1 MNRGDKML
9 DIVKKY
15 YLVVI
20 GVIILC
26 VFIIANMNDNENE
39 MIFDPI
45 LNEEIVEEVK
55 FIYIDLKG
63 EVKNPGVY
71 KIEDSSR
78 LFQVISLAG
87 GTTMDADVL
96 AFNLSLRLRDEQVIY
111 IPSIYDEYP
120 MITEINE
127 NAENGIVNINTA
139 SLQELDTLPGIG
151 PTTAQSIIDYRNE
164 NGDFSNIDDLISVP
178 GVGEATLNE
187 IREFIIT

>member
-1 MNRGDKML
+1 ML

-26 VFIIANMNDNENE
+26 VFIIANMSDSENE
-39 MIFDPI
+39 IIFDPI
-45 LNEEIVEEVK
+45 LSEEIVEEVK

-63 EVKNPGVY
+63 EIKNPGVY

-111 IPSIYDEYP
+111 IPSVYDEYP

-164 NGDFSNIDDLISVP
+164 NGSFSNIDDLISVP

-187 IREFIIT
+187 IRELIIT

>member
-1 MNRGDKML
+1 ML
-9 DIVKKY
+9 NIVKKY
-15 YLVVI
+15 YLAAI

-26 VFIIANMNDNENE
+26 IVIIINLNESENE
-39 MIFDPI
+39 MVFEPI
-45 LNEEIVEEVK
+45 ISNEIIEEVK

-71 KIEDSSR
+71 KVEDSSR

-87 GTTMDADVL
+87 WTTMDADVL

-120 MITEINE
+120 MITEIIE
-127 NAENGIVNINTA
+127 NAEDGIVNINTA
-139 SLQELDTLPGIG
+139 SMQELDTLPGIG
-151 PTTAQSIIDYRNE
+151 PSTAQSIIDYRNE

-178 GVGEATLNE
+178 GIGEATLNE

>member
-1 MNRGDKML
+1 ML
-9 DIVKKY
+9 NIVKKY
-15 YLVVI
+15 YLAAI

-26 VFIIANMNDNENE
+26 IVIIINLNESENE
-39 MIFDPI
+39 MVFEPI
-45 LNEEIVEEVK
+45 ISNEIIEEVK

-71 KIEDSSR
+71 KVEDSSR

-120 MITEINE
+120 MITEIIE
-127 NAENGIVNINTA
+127 NAEDGIVNINTA
-139 SLQELDTLPGIG
+139 SMQELDTLPGIG
-151 PTTAQSIIDYRNE
+151 PSTAQSIIDYRNE

-178 GVGEATLNE
+178 GIGEATLNE